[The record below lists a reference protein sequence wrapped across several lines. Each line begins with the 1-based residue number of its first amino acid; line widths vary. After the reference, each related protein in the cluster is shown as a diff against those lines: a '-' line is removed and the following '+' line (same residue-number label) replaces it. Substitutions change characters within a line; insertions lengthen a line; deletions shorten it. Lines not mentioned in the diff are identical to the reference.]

1 MRCKLPAFW
10 KIHDEPRK
18 AVPCSDLND
27 HQNAIG
33 NDESESR
40 RAEGENPEA

>member
-1 MRCKLPAFW
+1 VRCKSPAFW

-27 HQNAIG
+27 NQNAIG
-33 NDESESR
+33 NAWLGSKGGALS
-40 RAEGENPEA
+40 AM